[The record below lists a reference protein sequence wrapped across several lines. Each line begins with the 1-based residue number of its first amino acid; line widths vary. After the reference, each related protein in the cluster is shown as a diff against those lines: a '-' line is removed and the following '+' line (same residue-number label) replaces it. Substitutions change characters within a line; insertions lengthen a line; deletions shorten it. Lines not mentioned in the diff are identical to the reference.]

1 MIDLNFNFDNEVD
14 QKNDIPIFK
23 GRVINKSSENNI
35 MYEFIAQNHTQIF
48 FNVKDIMNY
57 IKKTST
63 KKDNYYIFTLVKN
76 DHKVTLIMNDIKKII
91 LFLLANHIKISY

>member
-1 MIDLNFNFDNEVD
+1 
-14 QKNDIPIFK
+14 
-23 GRVINKSSENNI
+23 
-35 MYEFIAQNHTQIF
+35 
-48 FNVKDIMNY
+48 MNY

-63 KKDNYYIFTLVKN
+63 KKENYYIFTLVKN